1 METEVLLSLIGSGV
15 TALGVATGFIVNVIK
30 SRREI
35 KILKAQE
42 AAEQKARLKAEK
54 QKFYLT
60 TAANL
65 VLSAEKLSLT
75 GPQKK
80 EYVMTWLENEAVKA
94 GIEVDPAL
102 MSVAIERT
110 ILILNDFKGT
120 EVKVTD
126 LLAVELDE
134 AVQAEKVRIG
144 SETERALKNLDRD
157 TSTVLNKTKEGVAL
171 TKNTLKNV
179 KTILDKTKK

>member
-15 TALGVATGFIVNVIK
+15 TALGVATGFIVNIVK

-65 VLSAEKLSLT
+65 VLSAEKLALT

-94 GIEVDPAL
+94 GIQVDPAL

-120 EVKVTD
+120 DAKVTD
-126 LLAVELDE
+126 LLAIELDQ
-134 AVQAEKVRIG
+134 AVEAEKIRIG
-144 SETERALKNLDRD
+144 SEANRALGNLDREIN
-157 TSTVLNKTKEGVAL
+157 TVLSKTKEGVAMAQ
-171 TKNTLKNV
+171 TTLKNV
-179 KTILDKTKK
+179 KTILDKKK

>member
-15 TALGVATGFIVNVIK
+15 TAVGIATGFVVNVIK

-120 EVKVTD
+120 DAKVSD
-126 LLAVELDE
+126 LLAVELDQAVESEKIRISSE
-134 AVQAEKVRIG
+134 AQK
-144 SETERALKNLDRD
+144 ALTNLDRD
-157 TSTVLNKTKEGVAL
+157 TRTIINKTNEGVDL
-171 TKNTLKNV
+171 TKNALRNV
-179 KTILDKTKK
+179 KTILEKKK